1 MAILQSI
8 YNFFTSVVAA
18 VVSMFGVNMGTEQ
31 PRYAVLDRIGDNIEI
46 RQYGPRVAAE
56 TIVDT
61 SKSDN
66 ARGDAFRLIAGYI
79 FGANKTSEKVA
90 MTSPVE
96 IGAPGTKIAMTAPV
110 EVNKSGSGLVM
121 RFFMPSKYSI
131 EQLPEPTDSRV
142 KLTVIP
148 PTTIAV
154 LRFSGSTGDSA
165 VSIRTAELVSAL
177 QSSERKTAGPATA
190 FFYNPPW
197 TLPFLRTNEVVIPV
211 SQ

>member
-66 ARGDAFRLIAGYI
+66 ARGDAFRLIAG
-79 FGANKTSEKVA
+79 
-90 MTSPVE
+90 
-96 IGAPGTKIAMTAPV
+96 
-110 EVNKSGSGLVM
+110 
-121 RFFMPSKYSI
+121 
-131 EQLPEPTDSRV
+131 
-142 KLTVIP
+142 
-148 PTTIAV
+148 
-154 LRFSGSTGDSA
+154 
-165 VSIRTAELVSAL
+165 
-177 QSSERKTAGPATA
+177 
-190 FFYNPPW
+190 
-197 TLPFLRTNEVVIPV
+197 
-211 SQ
+211 